1 MKLSRKIIRKLILEQ
16 MDAAFEETGFEESED
31 RRIGSDSVDDQID
44 LFLMRFENES
54 MSPDDQMEQMSESA
68 MHLSL
73 IKLLL
78 EQPAEEEPAEEE
90 PAEEEPTEEEAPAEP
105 VAPEEEAEEPPKPP
119 IDVDAFTKRVARL
132 VMNNDVLL
140 DIKSAIINRAMNF
153 LFENYDQAHADEMKE
168 LLDVI
173 GLGIEKEE
181 LPPERPFAVG
191 AYAGGTGGGGG
202 GAG

>member
-1 MKLSRKIIRKLILEQ
+1 MKLNRKIIRKLILEQ
-16 MDAAFEETGFEESED
+16 MDAAFEETEFEPAED

-54 MSPDDQMEQMSESA
+54 MTPEDQAEQMSESA
-68 MHLSL
+68 MRLSL
-73 IKLLL
+73 VKLLL

-90 PAEEEPTEEEAPAEP
+90 APAEP
-105 VAPEEEAEEPPKPP
+105 AAPEEEAAEEAEKPPTPP

-132 VMNNDVLL
+132 VMNNAVLL

-153 LFENYDQAHADEMKE
+153 LFENYDQAHADEMKD
-168 LLDVI
+168 LLDVLD
-173 GLGIEKEE
+173 LGIEKEE

-202 GAG
+202 GAA

>member
-78 EQPAEEEPAEEE
+78 EQPAEEE